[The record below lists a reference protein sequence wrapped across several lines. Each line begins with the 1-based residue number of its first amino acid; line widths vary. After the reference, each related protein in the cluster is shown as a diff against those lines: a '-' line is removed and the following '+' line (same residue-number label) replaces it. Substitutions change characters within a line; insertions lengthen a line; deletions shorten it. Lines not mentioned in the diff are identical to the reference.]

1 MAESANDILSPLADL
16 AIDDNVSRPG
26 LKRRIHSQTHSLAS
40 TPRSSVDVSRTR
52 RLSYAS
58 LKPDVEPDTRLCIL
72 HDIAKTDSLIGIS
85 LAYGISAAAL
95 RKANKLWE
103 RDDIHLRKSLS
114 IPIEA
119 CTLPPAKEDLE
130 SIHIEHDE
138 LVITFRPLQ
147 QSAPSKLPLN
157 QARFSTVLS
166 RTSSDGCSS
175 RSSLSL
181 DLPRSEHDYLAS
193 TNSVYDSS
201 DEVDSPPIP
210 PCPTT
215 TRRVKVSLINTN
227 ARPSLDRPPVQR
239 LASFHLSPELSSPP
253 PTPRPKQTREASSS
267 SFLSLRRWSTADWK
281 AADDVELSM
290 ASELER
296 NAKQRRDQRGKKGV
310 IGLFG

>member
-16 AIDDNVSRPG
+16 AVDDNVSRPG

-40 TPRSSVDVSRTR
+40 TPRSSVDVSRIR
-52 RLSYAS
+52 RPSYAS
-58 LKPDVEPDTRLCIL
+58 LKPDLEPDTRLLVL
-72 HDIAKTDSLIGIS
+72 HDIAKTDSLISIS

-130 SIHIEHDE
+130 SINLEHDE

-147 QSAPSKLPLN
+147 QPAPSKLPLN
-157 QARFSTVLS
+157 QARFSTILS

-193 TNSVYDSS
+193 TNNVYDSS
-201 DEVDSPPIP
+201 EEADSPPVP

-215 TRRVKVSLINTN
+215 IRRVKVSLVNIN
-227 ARPSLDRPPVQR
+227 ARPSLDRPSVQR
-239 LASFHLSPELSSPP
+239 LSSFHLSPELSSPP
-253 PTPRPKQTREASSS
+253 PTPRPQQTREPSNS

-310 IGLFG
+310 VGLFG